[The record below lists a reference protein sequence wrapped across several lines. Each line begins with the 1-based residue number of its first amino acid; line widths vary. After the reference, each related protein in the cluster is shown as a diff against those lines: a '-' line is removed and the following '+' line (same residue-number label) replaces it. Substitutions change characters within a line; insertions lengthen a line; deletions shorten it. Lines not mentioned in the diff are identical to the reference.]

1 MTKILFICHGNICR
15 SPMAEFV
22 MRDMVNKAGLSDK
35 FEIASAATST
45 EEIGNSVYPPV
56 KRLLADNGISCY
68 GKTARQLTK
77 KDYDNYDLLIGMD
90 GANYRNINRIC
101 GSDKQ
106 NKIHLLMDFTGSP
119 HDVADP
125 WYTRNF
131 DATWNDINEGCK
143 ALLDKLT
150 QN

>member
-35 FEIASAATST
+35 FEISSAATST

-56 KRLLADNGISCY
+56 KRLLADNGISCD
-68 GKTARQLTK
+68 GKTARQKKK

-101 GSDKQ
+101 GGDKQ
-106 NKIHLLMDFTGSP
+106 NKIHLLMDFTVSP

>member
-1 MTKILFICHGNICR
+1 
-15 SPMAEFV
+15 
-22 MRDMVNKAGLSDK
+22 
-35 FEIASAATST
+35 
-45 EEIGNSVYPPV
+45 
-56 KRLLADNGISCY
+56 
-68 GKTARQLTK
+68 
-77 KDYDNYDLLIGMD
+77 MD
-90 GANYRNINRIC
+90 GANYRNISRIC
-101 GSDKQ
+101 GGDKQ

>member
-35 FEIASAATST
+35 FEISSAATST

-56 KRLLADNGISCY
+56 KRLLADNGISCD

-101 GSDKQ
+101 GGDKQ
-106 NKIHLLMDFTGSP
+106 NKIHLLMDFTVSP

>member
-35 FEIASAATST
+35 FEISSAATST

-101 GSDKQ
+101 GGDKQ

-131 DATWNDINEGCK
+131 DATWNDINKGCK

>member
-56 KRLLADNGISCY
+56 KRLLADHGISY
-68 GKTARQLTK
+68 NGKTARQLTK

-90 GANYRNINRIC
+90 SANYRNINRIC
-101 GSDKQ
+101 SGDKQ
-106 NKIHLLMDFTGSP
+106 NKIHLLMDFTDSP

-131 DATWNDINEGCK
+131 DATWNDVNEGCK

-150 QN
+150 KK

>member
-35 FEIASAATST
+35 FEISSAATST

-56 KRLLADNGISCY
+56 KRLLADNGISCD

-90 GANYRNINRIC
+90 GANYQNISRIC
-101 GSDKQ
+101 GGDKQ